1 MKWYLSNSENTISYF
16 RQILPS
22 NQTEEI
28 VEEIA
33 TDLKIISQNPTK
45 LDVLYNVTKSL
56 MRE

>member
-16 RQILPS
+16 HQILPS
-22 NQTEEI
+22 NQIEEI